1 MAESKKNEKPQ
12 EQPKEVQTQE
22 QPKEVQAQEQPREET
37 APAPLAGKG
46 WDDMYD
52 YAAPKARAGEEK
64 TIYVWINGKS
74 YGVPCGKTSRVPY
87 PVYERLRLREN
98 ALDEEEETRNSIPNQ
113 LSGK

>member
-1 MAESKKNEKPQ
+1 MAESKKNEK
-12 EQPKEVQTQE
+12 TQE

-37 APAPLAGKG
+37 AQDPLAGKG
-46 WDDMYD
+46 WGDLYD
-52 YAAPKARAGEEK
+52 YASPKARAGEEK

-87 PVYERLRLREN
+87 PVYERLLLREN
-98 ALDEEEETRNSIPNQ
+98 ALDKEDETRNSIPNQ